1 MYLPIPIFSPGS
13 HGLIHSCLGGRVCI
27 YKTKCRAAKFSL
39 QHPGLPE
46 LFMTAGA
53 CSCPAGLLASS
64 LAWFHPSVPQGVYHG
79 LRRQC
84 SLPPPSSSDL
94 FSVASG
100 RFRFLPTRWAA
111 PFLPPNSSSAHNTA
125 LFLTPGPPG
134 AICHLVS
141 DSR

>member
-1 MYLPIPIFSPGS
+1 MCLPVPIFSPGF
-13 HGLIHSCLGGRVCI
+13 HDLIHSCLGRRVCI
-27 YKTKCRAAKFSL
+27 YQTKCQAAKLSL

-46 LFMTAGA
+46 LFKTAGA
-53 CSCPAGLLASS
+53 CLCPAGLLASS

-79 LRRQC
+79 IAPY
-84 SLPPPSSSDL
+84 SPSSSDL

-111 PFLPPNSSSAHNTA
+111 PFVLPNSSSAHNTA
-125 LFLTPGPPG
+125 LFLTSGPPG